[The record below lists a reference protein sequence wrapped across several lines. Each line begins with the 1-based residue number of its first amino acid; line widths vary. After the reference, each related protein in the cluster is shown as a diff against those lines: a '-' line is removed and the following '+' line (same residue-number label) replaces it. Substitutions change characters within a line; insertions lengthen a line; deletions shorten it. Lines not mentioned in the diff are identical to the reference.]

1 MRQLPEL
8 LQSRFVWGVTFSDL
22 IYRYRQFLIA
32 IIGAGVVFAMAL
44 AMSGLAAGFTAE
56 INWTVGGIGAERWVL
71 ADNAHG
77 LISNGSLFP
86 QADAAVIAQ
95 SPGVA
100 GAAGLAVFPQQVA
113 HINGHSK
120 TVLVFGV
127 EPGNIGAPA
136 VTSGRALS
144 GPGQVVADT
153 RTGAAVG
160 SQITVG
166 SMSFRVVGQVVNRT
180 MLAGSPI
187 IFMPLRDA
195 QVLALGG
202 RPLITAV
209 VTRGIPS
216 RVPAGL
222 AVLTNSE
229 IEHDNLTPLTGAV
242 SSINSFKFLLWAVAA
257 IIVAALLYVSALQR
271 VRDFA
276 VLKAL
281 GSSSLL
287 LFESL
292 ALQAIVVTL
301 LAAVLAAIVANFM
314 GPLFAQPV
322 VIPGSAFATLPVIA
336 IVVGLVS
343 SLVAVRR
350 ATSADPAAAFGG

>member
-1 MRQLPEL
+1 
-8 LQSRFVWGVTFSDL
+8 
-22 IYRYRQFLIA
+22 
-32 IIGAGVVFAMAL
+32 MAL
-44 AMSGLAAGFTAE
+44 AMTGLAAGFTAE
-56 INWTVGGIGAERWVL
+56 INWTIGGIGADRWVL
-71 ADNAHG
+71 NDNAHG
-77 LISNGSLFP
+77 LISNGQLLP
-86 QADAAVIAQ
+86 QSAVTAISQA
-95 SPGVA
+95 PGVA
-100 GAAGLAVFPQQVA
+100 RAAGLAVLPQQVA
-113 HINGHSK
+113 HIGGHTK
-120 TVLVFGV
+120 TVLVLGV
-127 EPGNIGAPA
+127 EPGSIGDPA
-136 VTSGRALS
+136 ATSGQTLT
-144 GPGQVVADT
+144 GPGQAVADT

-160 SQITVG
+160 SQITIG
-166 SMSFRVVGQVVNRT
+166 SLSFRVVGQAVNRT

-187 IFMPLRDA
+187 VFIPLRDA

-216 RVPAGL
+216 QVPAGL
-222 AVLTNSE
+222 AVLTTPE
-229 IEHDNLTPLTGAV
+229 IEHDQLVPLTGAV
-242 SSINSFKFLLWAVAA
+242 ASINSFKFLMWVVAA

-281 GSSSLL
+281 GSSSML

-292 ALQAIVVTL
+292 AVQAVVVTL
-301 LAAVLAAIVANFM
+301 IAAALAAIVANFL
-314 GPLFAQPV
+314 GVFFAQPV
-322 VIPGSAFATLPVIA
+322 VIPGSAFAFLPVIA

>member
-1 MRQLPEL
+1 
-8 LQSRFVWGVTFSDL
+8 
-22 IYRYRQFLIA
+22 
-32 IIGAGVVFAMAL
+32 MAL
-44 AMSGLAAGFTAE
+44 AMTGLAAGFSAE
-56 INWTVGGIGAERWVL
+56 INWTIGGIGADRWVL
-71 ADNAHG
+71 NDNAHG
-77 LISNGSLFP
+77 LISNGQLLP
-86 QADAAVIAQ
+86 QAHVTAISQ
-95 SPGVA
+95 SPGVTRA
-100 GAAGLAVFPQQVA
+100 DGLAVFPQQVA
-113 HINGHSK
+113 HIDGRSK

-127 EPGNIGAPA
+127 ELGGIGDPA
-136 VTSGRALS
+136 VTSGQALS
-144 GPGQVVADT
+144 GSGQVVADT
-153 RTGAAVG
+153 RVGAAVG
-160 SQITVG
+160 SQITIG

-187 IFMPLRDA
+187 VFIPLRDA
-195 QVLALGG
+195 QVVVLGG

-216 RVPAGL
+216 QVPAGL
-222 AVLTNSE
+222 AVLTTSE
-229 IEHDNLTPLTGAV
+229 IEHDNLTPLAGAIA
-242 SSINSFKFLLWAVAA
+242 SINSFKYLMWVVAA

-292 ALQAIVVTL
+292 AVQAVVVTL
-301 LAAVLAAIVANFM
+301 VAAALAAIVANFL
-314 GPLFAQPV
+314 GVFFAQPV
-322 VIPGSAFATLPVIA
+322 VIPGSAFGTLPVIA
-336 IVVGLVS
+336 IVVGLLS

>member
-1 MRQLPEL
+1 M
-8 LQSRFVWGVTFSDL
+8 WGVTFSDL

-32 IIGAGVVFAMAL
+32 IVGAGVVFAMAL
-44 AMSGLAAGFTAE
+44 AMTGLAAGFTAE
-56 INWTVGGIGAERWVL
+56 INWTIGGIGADSWVL
-71 ADNAHG
+71 SNNAHG
-77 LISNGSLFP
+77 LISNGQLLP
-86 QADAAVIAQ
+86 QADATVISE
-95 SPGVA
+95 SPGVTR
-100 GAAGLAVFPQQVA
+100 AAGLAVLPQQVA
-113 HINGHSK
+113 GIGGRSK

-127 EPGNIGAPA
+127 ELGNIADPA
-136 VTSGRALS
+136 VTSGQALS
-144 GPGQVVADT
+144 GPGEVVADT
-153 RTGAAVG
+153 RAGAAVG
-160 SQITVG
+160 STITIG
-166 SMSFRVVGQVVNRT
+166 SMSFRVVGQVINRT
-180 MLAGSPI
+180 MLAGLPVV
-187 IFMPLRDA
+187 FMPLRDA

-209 VTRGIPS
+209 VTRGTPS

-222 AVLTNSE
+222 AVLTTSE
-229 IEHDNLTPLTGAV
+229 VEHDQLTPLTGAV
-242 SSINSFKFLLWAVAA
+242 SSINTFKFLLWAVAA

-292 ALQAIVVTL
+292 ALQAVTVTL
-301 LAAVLAAIVANFM
+301 LAAALAAIVANFL
-314 GPLFAQPV
+314 GVFFAQPV
-322 VIPGSAFATLPVIA
+322 VIPGSAFAVLPVIA
-336 IVVGLVS
+336 IVVGLLS

>member
-1 MRQLPEL
+1 M
-8 LQSRFVWGVTFSDL
+8 
-22 IYRYRQFLIA
+22 
-32 IIGAGVVFAMAL
+32 VFAMAL
-44 AMSGLAAGFTAE
+44 AMTGLAAGFSAE
-56 INWTVGGIGAERWVL
+56 INWTIDGIGADRWVL
-71 ADNAHG
+71 NNNAHG
-77 LISNGSLFP
+77 LISNGQVLP
-86 QADAAVIAQ
+86 QADATVISQ
-95 SPGVA
+95 SPGVTS
-100 GAAGLAVFPQQVA
+100 AAGLAVLPGQVTR
-113 HINGHSK
+113 INGHNK

-127 EPGNIGAPA
+127 ELGNIGDPA
-136 VTSGRALS
+136 VTSGHALS

-153 RTGAAVG
+153 RVGAAVG
-160 SQITVG
+160 SRITIG

-187 IFMPLRDA
+187 VFMPLRDA
-195 QVLALGG
+195 QVLVLGG

-222 AVLTNSE
+222 AVLTSSE
-229 IEHDNLTPLTGAV
+229 IEHDQLTPLTGAV
-242 SSINSFKFLLWAVAA
+242 ASINSFKFLLWAVAA

-292 ALQAIVVTL
+292 AVQAVAVTL
-301 LAAVLAAIVANFM
+301 LAAALAAIVANFL
-314 GPLFAQPV
+314 GVFFAQPV
-322 VIPGSAFATLPVIA
+322 VIPGSAFAALPVIA
-336 IVVGLVS
+336 VVVGLVS

>member
-1 MRQLPEL
+1 M
-8 LQSRFVWGVTFSDL
+8 WGVTFSDL

-32 IIGAGVVFAMAL
+32 IVGAGVVFAMAL
-44 AMSGLAAGFTAE
+44 AMTGLAAGFTAE
-56 INWTVGGIGAERWVL
+56 INWTIGGIGADRWVVN
-71 ADNAHG
+71 DNAHG
-77 LISNGSLFP
+77 LISNGQLLP
-86 QADAAVIAQ
+86 QADVAAISQ
-95 SPGVA
+95 SPGVTR
-100 GAAGLAVFPQQVA
+100 AAGLAVLPTQVA
-113 HINGHSK
+113 HFGAHTK

-127 EPGNIGAPA
+127 EVGSIGDPA
-136 VTSGRALS
+136 VTSGQALS
-144 GPGQVVADT
+144 GSGQVVADS
-153 RTGAAVG
+153 RVGAAVG
-160 SQITVG
+160 SQITIG

-187 IFMPLRDA
+187 VFMPLRDA
-195 QVLALGG
+195 QLLALGG
-202 RPLITAV
+202 RPLVNDV
-209 VTRGIPS
+209 VTRGIPA

-222 AVLTNSE
+222 AVLTTPE
-229 IEHDNLTPLTGAV
+229 VEHDNLTPLTGAV
-242 SSINSFKFLLWAVAA
+242 ASINSFKYLMWVVAA

-292 ALQAIVVTL
+292 AVQAVVVTL
-301 LAAVLAAIVANFM
+301 IAAAFAAIVANFL
-314 GPLFAQPV
+314 GTFFAQPV

-336 IVVGLVS
+336 IVVGLLS

>member
-1 MRQLPEL
+1 
-8 LQSRFVWGVTFSDL
+8 
-22 IYRYRQFLIA
+22 
-32 IIGAGVVFAMAL
+32 MAL
-44 AMSGLAAGFTAE
+44 AMTGLAAGFTAE
-56 INWTVGGIGAERWVL
+56 INWTIGGIGADRWVL
-71 ADNAHG
+71 SDNAHG
-77 LISNGSLFP
+77 LISNGQLLP
-86 QADAAVIAQ
+86 QADATVISE
-95 SPGVA
+95 SPGVTR
-100 GAAGLAVFPQQVA
+100 AAGLAVLAQQVA
-113 HINGHSK
+113 RINGRTK

-127 EPGNIGAPA
+127 ELGNMGDPA
-136 VTSGRALS
+136 VTSGQALS

-153 RTGAAVG
+153 RAGAAVG
-160 SQITVG
+160 SRITIG

-180 MLAGSPI
+180 MLAGLPI
-187 IFMPLRDA
+187 VFMPLRDA

-216 RVPAGL
+216 GVPAGL
-222 AVLTNSE
+222 AVLTSSE
-229 IEHDNLTPLTGAV
+229 VEHDNLTPLTAAV
-242 SSINSFKFLLWAVAA
+242 ASINSFKFLMWAVAA

-281 GSSSLL
+281 GSSSVL

-292 ALQAIVVTL
+292 ALQAVVVTL
-301 LAAVLAAIVANFM
+301 LAAVFAAIVANFL
-314 GPLFAQPV
+314 GVFFAQPV